1 MYLFALP
8 DPIDIDVVKSGIAGP
23 AVAKGHNMPS
33 GSIDGERREREK
45 KEKDKRGEDEKRE
58 ERERERQEGEE
69 KREKINLMYTILMHS
84 SSQSA
89 SLYLSSLSSHPVGLQ
104 SLLISIT

>member
-58 ERERERQEGEE
+58 ERERDRRVKKER
-69 KREKINLMYTILMHS
+69 K
-84 SSQSA
+84 
-89 SLYLSSLSSHPVGLQ
+89 
-104 SLLISIT
+104 

>member
-33 GSIDGERREREK
+33 GSIEGRE
-45 KEKDKRGEDEKRE
+45 
-58 ERERERQEGEE
+58 
-69 KREKINLMYTILMHS
+69 
-84 SSQSA
+84 
-89 SLYLSSLSSHPVGLQ
+89 
-104 SLLISIT
+104 